1 MDLLAVVKWLLPS
14 AVTAGG
20 RRLNDDRERR
30 ILDLLEHSGQPLSV
44 DIIHNEF
51 IEHIRRDVKL
61 IHVTP
66 TLRPGGDP
74 SNEANHIPPRP
85 PIHVR
90 LRHLWRVNVKR
101 EIPTEQKVRDILR
114 NMKERGIVDF
124 VGNDSWMLRRK

>member
-20 RRLNDDRERR
+20 RGLNGDRERR
-30 ILDLLEHSGQPLSV
+30 ILDLLEHTAQPLSV

-51 IEHIRRDVKL
+51 IQHVLRDVKL

-74 SNEANHIPPRP
+74 SNKAKHIPTKP
-85 PIHVR
+85 PFRVR
-90 LRHLWRVNVKR
+90 LRHL
-101 EIPTEQKVRDILR
+101 
-114 NMKERGIVDF
+114 
-124 VGNDSWMLRRK
+124 